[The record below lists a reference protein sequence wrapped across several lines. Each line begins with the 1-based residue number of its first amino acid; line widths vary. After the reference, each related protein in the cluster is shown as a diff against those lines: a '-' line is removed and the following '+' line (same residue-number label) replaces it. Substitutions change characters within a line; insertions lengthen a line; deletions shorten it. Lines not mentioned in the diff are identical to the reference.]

1 MLKEKIVFITRV
13 RKNIASECETRDL
26 DIERLE
32 TERKAAQAKIE
43 DLEEELGR
51 GSAATSTAAA
61 GPPGPA

>member
-1 MLKEKIVFITRV
+1 MLKEKIIFITRV
-13 RKNIASECETRDL
+13 RNIASECETRDL

-32 TERKAAQAKIE
+32 TELKAARAKIK

-51 GSAATSTAAA
+51 GSAASTAAA